1 MDPDGLVLDNATFF
15 LEPDEQRTVVW
26 TVEAWTTGRLGMVIQ
41 MDDDPLLI
49 PVPLADVLYEDV
61 DAKSSNSEL
70 GLNVLLVLLAAG
82 AVVASILM
90 RRQRIQSL
98 YDEFEEYEEEDL
110 PPPRP
115 SSLDDAEQEE

>member
-1 MDPDGLVLDNATFF
+1 
-15 LEPDEQRTVVW
+15 
-26 TVEAWTTGRLGMVIQ
+26 MVIQ
-41 MDDDPLLI
+41 LDDDPLLI

-90 RRQRIQSL
+90 RRQRIQLL

-115 SSLDDAEQEE
+115 SGLDDADQEE